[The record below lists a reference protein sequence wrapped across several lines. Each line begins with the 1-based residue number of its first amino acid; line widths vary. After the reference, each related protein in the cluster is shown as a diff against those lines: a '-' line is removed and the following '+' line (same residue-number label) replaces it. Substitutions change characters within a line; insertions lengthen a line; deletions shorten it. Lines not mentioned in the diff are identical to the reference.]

1 MPSTYRLFSP
11 LKLPRIGHFQHC
23 HCLRSWTAFAQLKPY
38 CIAECFVVF
47 ALHFSPRV
55 VCDYLHPAKR
65 SCPLRLKKSFAL
77 VVYNIFVPWLAT
89 SPACSSWQKTAKNR
103 YAITSASN
111 VYIHVRDCGY
121 TLSQCVW
128 RK

>member
-1 MPSTYRLFSP
+1 MQIKLKKDNFKNICNKEKKINNINHVYMPSTYRLFSP

-77 VVYNIFVPWLAT
+77 VV
-89 SPACSSWQKTAKNR
+89 
-103 YAITSASN
+103 
-111 VYIHVRDCGY
+111 
-121 TLSQCVW
+121 
-128 RK
+128 